1 MTCTTAAAIPTGTA
15 IRMAR
20 ADESRPTPIA
30 IGASSAAESART
42 ANQPLTAPWLSRK
55 SASTS
60 PAGSS
65 STSG

>member
-1 MTCTTAAAIPTGTA
+1 MTCTAAAAIPTRTA
-15 IRMAR
+15 MRMAR

-30 IGASSAAESART
+30 IGASSAADSART
-42 ANQPLTAPWLSRK
+42 ENQALTAPSWSRK
-55 SASTS
+55 EASTS